1 MSRIPFRESSS
12 EPHRIPFRE
21 SSSEPRRIPF
31 REFTL
36 LPLMDATLLDENS
49 YNGNA
54 HLVDKALVLGR
65 DPKPIKER
73 LYKAKAVYIHAGS
86 FNAWSDILIVL
97 HRQRPLPLRVVLIS
111 GTDCWLDNSHMEAVS
126 AFFPNTQFFIRNWM
140 GDLPNCTVMPIG
152 TMGIYEGPPQE
163 KKYMFGI
170 SYVSNNG
177 PMRQEFYDYLASGP
191 DILKYTIPKCGE
203 QEFYGKLAKLRFSTC
218 PMGCGF
224 DTLRFWEC
232 LVVGCIPIVKDDP
245 FYDVL
250 IRHYPG
256 LPMIRVKKWEDLPAV
271 VDGLTEE
278 LYEELMA
285 KADITCAWESY
296 WLPKIESL
304 CKEEVGNGTHS
315 II

>member
-12 EPHRIPFRE
+12 EPH
-21 SSSEPRRIPF
+21 RIPF

-86 FNAWSDILIVL
+86 FNIWSDILIVL

>member
-1 MSRIPFRESSS
+1 MSSRESSS
-12 EPHRIPFRE
+12 E
-21 SSSEPRRIPF
+21 RIPF

-36 LPLMDATLLDENS
+36 LPLMDATLLDKDS
-49 YNGNA
+49 YDKNP

-65 DPKPIKER
+65 DPKAIKEA
-73 LYKAKAVYIHAGS
+73 LYKAKAVYIHAAS
-86 FNAWSDILIVL
+86 FNTWSDILMLL
-97 HRQRPLPLRVVLIS
+97 HKQRPLPLRVVLIS
-111 GTDCWLDNSHMEAVS
+111 GTDCWLDNSHMELVS
-126 AFFPNTQFFIRNWM
+126 SVLSNTHFFIRNWM

-152 TMGIYEGPPQE
+152 TMGIYEGEYDKNE

-170 SYVSNNG
+170 SYVSNNSS
-177 PMRQEFYDYLASGP
+177 MRQEFYDYLKTGP
-191 DILKYTIPKCGE
+191 SIIKYIMPKCEE
-203 QEFYGKLAKLRFSTC
+203 QEFYGRLAKLRFSLC
-218 PMGCGF
+218 PMGAGF
-224 DTLRFWEC
+224 DTLRFWES
-232 LVVGCIPIVKDDP
+232 LTLGCIPIVKDDP

-256 LPMIRVKKWEDLPAV
+256 LPMIRVKSWEDLPNL

-278 LYEELMA
+278 LYEDMVD
-285 KADITCAWESY
+285 KADISCAWASY

>member
-1 MSRIPFRESSS
+1 LIDMSRIPFRESSS
-12 EPHRIPFRE
+12 EPH
-21 SSSEPRRIPF
+21 RIPF

-86 FNAWSDILIVL
+86 FNIWSDILIVL

>member
-12 EPHRIPFRE
+12 EPH
-21 SSSEPRRIPF
+21 RIPF

-86 FNAWSDILIVL
+86 FNTWSDILIVL

-256 LPMIRVKKWEDLPAV
+256 LPMIRVKKWEDLPSV

>member
-1 MSRIPFRESSS
+1 MPSRR
-12 EPHRIPFRE
+12 
-21 SSSEPRRIPF
+21 PF

-36 LPLMDATLLDENS
+36 LPLMDATLLDEDSYCDKNS
-49 YNGNA
+49 
-54 HLVDKALVLGR
+54 HLLDKALVLGR

-86 FNAWSDILIVL
+86 FNLWSDILILL

-111 GTDCWLDNSHMEAVS
+111 GTDCWLDNSHMEAVT
-126 AFFPNTQFFIRNWM
+126 AFLPNTHFFIRNWM
-140 GDLPNCTVMPIG
+140 GDLPNCSLMPIG
-152 TMGIYEGPPQE
+152 TMGIYEGDKIE

-170 SYVSNNG
+170 SYVTNNG
-177 PMRQEFYDYLASGP
+177 PMRQEFYDYLGTGP
-191 DILKYTIPKCGE
+191 TILKYTMPKCEE
-203 QEFYGKLAKLRFSTC
+203 QEFYGKLAKLRFSVC

-250 IRHYPG
+250 AREYPG
-256 LPMIRVKKWEDLPAV
+256 VPMIRVKSWEELPDV
-271 VDGLTEE
+271 VEGLTVE
-278 LYEELMA
+278 LYDDLLK
-285 KADITCAWESY
+285 KADLECAWEEY
-296 WLPKIESL
+296 WLLKIESL

-315 II
+315 TI

>member
-1 MSRIPFRESSS
+1 MS
-12 EPHRIPFRE
+12 RIPFRE

>member
-1 MSRIPFRESSS
+1 MSSRESSS
-12 EPHRIPFRE
+12 E
-21 SSSEPRRIPF
+21 RIPF

-36 LPLMDATLLDENS
+36 LPLMDATLLDEDS
-49 YNGNA
+49 YDNNP

-65 DPKPIKER
+65 DPKAIKEA
-73 LYKAKAVYIHAGS
+73 LYKAKAVYIHAAS
-86 FNAWSDILIVL
+86 FNTWSDILMLL
-97 HRQRPLPLRVVLIS
+97 HKQRPLPLRVVLIS
-111 GTDCWLDNSHMEAVS
+111 GTDCWLDNSHMELVS
-126 AFFPNTQFFIRNWM
+126 SVLSNTHFFIRNWM

-152 TMGIYEGPPQE
+152 TMGIYEGEYDKNE

-170 SYVSNNG
+170 SYVSNNSL
-177 PMRQEFYDYLASGP
+177 MRQEFYDYLKTGP
-191 DILKYTIPKCGE
+191 SIIKYRMPKCEE
-203 QEFYGKLAKLRFSTC
+203 QEFYGRLAKLRFSLC
-218 PMGCGF
+218 PMGAGF
-224 DTLRFWEC
+224 DTLRFWES
-232 LVVGCIPIVKDDP
+232 LALGCIPIVKDDP

-256 LPMIRVKKWEDLPAV
+256 LPMIRVKSWEDLPNL

-278 LYEELMA
+278 LYEEMVD
-285 KADITCAWESY
+285 KADISCAWASY

>member
-1 MSRIPFRESSS
+1 MR
-12 EPHRIPFRE
+12 
-21 SSSEPRRIPF
+21 PF

-36 LPLMDATLLDENS
+36 LPLVDATLLDEDS
-49 YNGNA
+49 YECNP

-65 DPKPIKER
+65 DPKAIKER
-73 LYKAKAVYIHAGS
+73 LYKAKAVYIHGAS
-86 FNAWSDILIVL
+86 FNTWSDILIL
-97 HRQRPLPLRVVLIS
+97 LQRQRPLPLRAVFIS
-111 GTDCWLDNSHMEAVS
+111 GTDCWLDNSHMEAVA
-126 AFFPNTQFFIRNWM
+126 AFLPNTQFFIRNWM
-140 GDLPNCTVMPIG
+140 GDLPNCTLMPIG
-152 TMGIYEGPPQE
+152 TWGVYEGEEQE

-177 PMRQEFYDYLASGP
+177 PMRQEFYDYLGTGP

-203 QEFYGKLAKLRFSTC
+203 QEFYWKLSKLRFSVC

-250 IRHYPG
+250 VRHYPG
-256 LPMIRVKKWEDLPAV
+256 IPMIRVKTWEELPAV

-278 LYEELMA
+278 LYEEMMG
-285 KADITCAWESY
+285 KADVSCAWESY

>member
-1 MSRIPFRESSS
+1 MIDMSRIPFRESSS
-12 EPHRIPFRE
+12 EPH
-21 SSSEPRRIPF
+21 RIPF

-86 FNAWSDILIVL
+86 FNIWSDILIVL

>member
-1 MSRIPFRESSS
+1 M
-12 EPHRIPFRE
+12 H
-21 SSSEPRRIPF
+21 PF

-36 LPLMDATLLDENS
+36 LHLMDATLLDEDS
-49 YNGNA
+49 YDGNA

-65 DPKPIKER
+65 DPKLIKER

-86 FNAWSDILIVL
+86 FNAWSDILILL
-97 HRQRPLPLRVVLIS
+97 HRQRALPLRVVLIS
-111 GTDCWLDNSHMEAVS
+111 GTDCWLDTSHMEALC

-140 GDLPNCTVMPIG
+140 GDLPNCTSMPIG
-152 TMGIYEGPPQE
+152 TMGVYEGPPQE

-177 PMRQEFYDYLASGP
+177 PMRQEFYDYLGTGP
-191 DILKYTIPKCGE
+191 DILKYMMPKCGE
-203 QEFYGKLAKLRFSTC
+203 QEFYGRLAKLRFSTC
-218 PMGCGF
+218 PMGAGF

-250 IRHYPG
+250 VRHYPG
-256 LPMIRVKKWEDLPAV
+256 LPMIRLKRWEELPAV

-278 LYEELMA
+278 LYEELMK
-285 KADITCAWESY
+285 KADISCAWAEY

-304 CKEEVGNGTHS
+304 CKEEVGYGTHG